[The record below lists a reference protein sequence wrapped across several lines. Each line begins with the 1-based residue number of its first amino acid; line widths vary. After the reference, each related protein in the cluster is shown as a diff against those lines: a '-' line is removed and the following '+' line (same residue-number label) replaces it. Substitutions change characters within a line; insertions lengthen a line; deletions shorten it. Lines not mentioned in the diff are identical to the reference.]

1 MTDTI
6 TITAEQIAQELCW
19 RLSNS
24 NAELDEFDIAY
35 DTLAEDDATQF
46 SLAVNFHSLE
56 TGEHGFREFIVRIE
70 AV

>member
-24 NAELDEFDIAY
+24 NAELDNIAY